1 MVNEFKYEG
10 FQPDESMEAEAHA
23 VIEEVYDVASKHVTM
38 AALIRFE
45 KNQYYCSIDAF
56 LRRGCI
62 SISTSDTDYSKVL
75 CRAKE
80 ILLEKLSKHKETRFF
95 SRPEVLTKSFR
106 NTLQILK
113 QT

>member
-10 FQPDESMEAEAHA
+10 FQPDESMEAEAQA
-23 VIEEVYDVASKHVTM
+23 VIEEVCDVASKHVTM
-38 AALIRFE
+38 AALIRFDG
-45 KNQYYCSIDAF
+45 NQYQCSIDAY

-62 SISTSDTDYSKVL
+62 SIAIADPDYSKVL

-80 ILLEKLSKHKETRFF
+80 ILLEKLSKQKETKFF
-95 SRPEVLTKSFR
+95 SKPEVLTRQFR
-106 NTLQILK
+106 NTLQLLK